1 MARYALAAATVVF
14 LVATAAGSAAAEQ
27 ARTSVVAT
35 GLEAP
40 WELVFLPDRRALVTE
55 RPGRVVLFSRGF
67 RTRRVVAAVEVD
79 TGGRKEG
86 GLLGLAIDPAFR
98 KNGLVYLFR
107 TARNDENEVLRYRL
121 VRDRLVYRR
130 RIVGGIE
137 ASDSHNGGR
146 IKFGPDRALWITTGE
161 AYHEELA
168 QNPRSLNGKML
179 RLPLAKARGAGGRPE
194 IVSRGHRN
202 IQGLDWQ
209 PRSRRLF
216 VTEFGAE
223 DRDEVNI
230 IRRGGNYG
238 WPDAKGADTGGGQ
251 YLPAAWHTGS
261 GNIAPS
267 GATFVRRPGSAWN
280 GSFVFGTLRGE
291 HLARLRISGAR
302 VVGVERLFD
311 EQFGRIRNVVQ
322 GPDGALYLLTSNRDG
337 RGDPKSGDDRIIR
350 VVPPR
355 G

>member
-1 MARYALAAATVVF
+1 MRYALAAATVVF
-14 LVATAAGSAAAEQ
+14 LVAAGVVGASPEQ

-40 WELVFLPDRRALVTE
+40 WELAFLPDRRALLTE

-67 RTRRVVAAVEVD
+67 RTRRVVATVEVD

-86 GLLGLAIDPAFR
+86 GLLGLALDPAFR
-98 KNGLVYLFR
+98 RNGLVYLFR

-121 VRDRLVYRR
+121 VRGRLVYQR

-137 ASDSHNGGR
+137 ASGSHNGGR

-161 AYHEELA
+161 AYHDELA
-168 QNPRSLNGKML
+168 QNPQSLNGKML
-179 RLPLAKARGAGGRPE
+179 RLPLARARGTGGRPE

-238 WPDAKGADTGGGQ
+238 WPDAKGGDTGGGR
-251 YLPAAWHTGS
+251 YIGAAWDTGS
-261 GNIAPS
+261 GNVAPS
-267 GATFVRRPGSAWN
+267 GAAFVKRRGSAWTGN
-280 GSFVFGTLRGE
+280 FVFGTLRGE
-291 HLARLRISGAR
+291 HLARMRVSGSR
-302 VVGVERLFD
+302 VLGVERLFED
-311 EQFGRIRNVVQ
+311 RFGRIRNVVE

-337 RGDPKSGDDRIIR
+337 RGDPSSGDDRIIR

-355 G
+355 R

>member
-1 MARYALAAATVVF
+1 MARYALAAALF
-14 LVATAAGSAAAEQ
+14 LTLTAAGSAAPHQ
-27 ARTSVVAT
+27 ARTGVVAT

-67 RTRRVVAAVEVD
+67 KTRRVVARVEVD

-86 GLLGLAIDPAFR
+86 GLLGVALDPAFR
-98 KNGLVYLFR
+98 RNGLVYLFR

-121 VRDRLVYRR
+121 LRSGLAYQR

-168 QNPRSLNGKML
+168 QDRRSLNGKIL

-194 IVSRGHRN
+194 IVSIGHRN
-202 IQGLDWQ
+202 VQGLDWQ
-209 PRSRRLF
+209 PRTRSLF

-223 DRDEVNI
+223 DRDEVNV
-230 IRRGGNYG
+230 IRRNGNYG
-238 WPDAKGADTGGGQ
+238 WPDAKGSDTGGGK
-251 YLPAAWHTGS
+251 YVAAVWDTGR

-267 GATFVRRPGSAWN
+267 GAAFVKRRGSAWTGN
-280 GSFVFGTLRGE
+280 FVFGTLRGE
-291 HLARLRISGAR
+291 HLARMRVSGSR
-302 VVGVERLFD
+302 VLGVERLFED
-311 EQFGRIRNVVQ
+311 RFGRIRNVVE

-337 RGDPKSGDDRIIR
+337 RGDPSSGDDRIIR

>member
-1 MARYALAAATVVF
+1 MGRHVFAAAAVAF
-14 LVATAAGSAAAEQ
+14 LVVSGVGSAAREQ

-40 WELVFLPDRRALVTE
+40 WELAFLPDRRALVTE

-67 RTRRVVAAVEVD
+67 RARRVVATVEVD

-98 KNGLVYLFR
+98 RNGLVYLFR

-121 VRDRLVYRR
+121 VRSRLVYQR

-168 QNPRSLNGKML
+168 QDPRSLNGKML

-209 PRSRRLF
+209 PGSRRLF

-223 DRDEVNI
+223 DRDEVNV

-238 WPDAKGADTGGGQ
+238 WPDAKGGDTGGGR
-251 YLPAAWHTGS
+251 YVGAAWDTGS
-261 GNIAPS
+261 GNVAPS
-267 GATFVRRPGSAWN
+267 GATFVKRRGSAWSGN
-280 GSFVFGTLRGE
+280 FLFGTLRGE
-291 HLARLRISGAR
+291 HLARMRVSGGR
-302 VVGVERLFD
+302 VLGVERLFD
-311 EQFGRIRNVVQ
+311 ERYGRIRNVVE

-337 RGDPKSGDDRIIR
+337 RGDPRSGDDRIVR

-355 G
+355 R